1 MATPSDIN
9 EAFNEILDVGRE
21 KLSEGNFLKLATLL
35 QNIHKE
41 QTRTESEIVLT
52 RIIPVNIRVEFD
64 THNGKH
70 CVVVIDSH
78 KTEYMRGS
86 TPNREYVSGTLN
98 GISFTDR
105 DEVEFITYLERF
117 KRFYG
122 MKNIV
127 RKMDIYDEET
137 FTTFG
142 KFRKYMREREA
153 DDMCD
158 SDDED
163 DGGCYQDAWVI
174 RNIFGLT

>member
-1 MATPSDIN
+1 MAAPCDVN
-9 EAFNEILDVGRE
+9 EAFNEILDLGRE
-21 KLSEGNFLKLATLL
+21 KLSEGNFLKLATFL

-41 QTRTESEIVLT
+41 QTRSDGEIVLT
-52 RIIPVNIRVEFD
+52 RVIPVNIRVEFD
-64 THNGKH
+64 THNGTH
-70 CVVVIDSH
+70 HVIVINNH
-78 KTEYMRGS
+78 KTDYMRGS
-86 TPNREYVSGTLN
+86 TPNRESVSGNLN
-98 GISFTDR
+98 DVAFTDR

-137 FTTFG
+137 FATFG

-153 DDMCD
+153 DDTCD